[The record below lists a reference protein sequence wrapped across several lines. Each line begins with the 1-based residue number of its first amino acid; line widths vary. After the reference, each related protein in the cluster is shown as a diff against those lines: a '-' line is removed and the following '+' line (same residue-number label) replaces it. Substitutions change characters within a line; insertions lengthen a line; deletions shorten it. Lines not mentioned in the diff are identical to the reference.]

1 MDNQRI
7 KHTIKEILQI
17 GLAIIMASIGLK
29 AFLLPNGF
37 LDGGVTGI
45 AILIS
50 ELFAIDISI
59 ILPIASIPFLLIG
72 YFTITKRILLKSI
85 ACIICLSIAIYLEN
99 FSAITEDKLII
110 ATFGG
115 LFLGI
120 GIGLAIRAGAV
131 LDGSELLGLYLN
143 DRYGF
148 SIGEIILV
156 FNIILFAITAMLLS
170 TEIAMYSVLTYFVTS
185 KAIDFTIQGFENYVG
200 LIVVSK
206 KSKLIIDE
214 FLTNIGQGITVYQGV
229 KGFGKTGITKNSE
242 IIHVVVNRIDAR
254 RINRI
259 IDEIDPDAFI
269 TEFDV
274 NNIKGG
280 KIRKFL
286 NEKNSSIA
294 LKQCC

>member
-1 MDNQRI
+1 
-7 KHTIKEILQI
+7 
-17 GLAIIMASIGLK
+17 
-29 AFLLPNGF
+29 
-37 LDGGVTGI
+37 
-45 AILIS
+45 
-50 ELFAIDISI
+50 
-59 ILPIASIPFLLIG
+59 
-72 YFTITKRILLKSI
+72 
-85 ACIICLSIAIYLEN
+85 
-99 FSAITEDKLII
+99 
-110 ATFGG
+110 
-115 LFLGI
+115 
-120 GIGLAIRAGAV
+120 
-131 LDGSELLGLYLN
+131 
-143 DRYGF
+143 
-148 SIGEIILV
+148 
-156 FNIILFAITAMLLS
+156 
-170 TEIAMYSVLTYFVTS
+170 VTS

-286 NEKNSSIA
+286 NEKNTA
-294 LKQCC
+294 TVKG

>member
-286 NEKNSSIA
+286 NEKNTA
-294 LKQCC
+294 TVKG

>member
-72 YFTITKRILLKSI
+72 YFTITKRILFKSI

-286 NEKNSSIA
+286 NEKNTA
-294 LKQCC
+294 TVKG